1 MAKKGKSS
9 QKMPPMELP
18 ATELYLNPK
27 SEPNLV
33 RPVGIVLVAVYLV
46 TFTLGLFFG
55 LLSIWTPQSVNL
67 EAEVRLILIVL
78 FSGALGSM
86 MHALRSFFWYV
97 GNRNLVTSWI
107 MKYILL
113 PFSGATLALL
123 FYLVLRAGL
132 FSPDA
137 DVDATS
143 VFGFAGVAG
152 LVGMFSEQ
160 AVEKLKEVASTIFK
174 PAKEGEDHVAS
185 KDQDRDYD

>member
-9 QKMPPMELP
+9 QKTSPMELP

-27 SEPNLV
+27 SDPKLV
-33 RPVGIVLVAVYLV
+33 RPVGIILVAIYLV

-55 LLSIWTPQSVNL
+55 LLRVWTPESVNL
-67 EAEVRLILIVL
+67 EPEVRLILIVL

-86 MHALRSFFWYV
+86 VHALRSFFWYV
-97 GNRNLVTSWI
+97 GNRQLVRSWI
-107 MKYILL
+107 LKYILL

-132 FSPDA
+132 FSPEA
-137 DVDATS
+137 DVNATS
-143 VFGFAGVAG
+143 PYGFAGVAG

-174 PAKEGEDHVAS
+174 PAKEGEDHVAPKEED
-185 KDQDRDYD
+185 KDKD